1 MTRIFP
7 SAPDPPSSS
16 LSRIGPKSNIHTAP
30 LQGISEIS
38 EGLTCLN
45 ALVTRSL
52 TSWRFGHAS
61 EHTHTT
67 ETQIKRRRSP
77 MSKSLTIWTLIGA
90 LGIAGCM
97 TEGQFLASR
106 QPTAI
111 QSAVSRGQ
119 FEMNCPNATGE
130 VLSQE
135 LTQPALQ
142 GPIVQGESRGLFT
155 IGVAGCG
162 QRRVYQ
168 VFCPMG
174 GDSCTAL
181 EGQTS

>member
-1 MTRIFP
+1 MV
-7 SAPDPPSSS
+7 
-16 LSRIGPKSNIHTAP
+16 TAP
-30 LQGISEIS
+30 LFHHSSVPLFQSLHPIVPLPHYSIFPLISPPLPYWTKVQYTSTMASIYVHHE
-38 EGLTCLN
+38 
-45 ALVTRSL
+45 RSL
-52 TSWRFGHAS
+52 Y
-61 EHTHTT
+61 
-67 ETQIKRRRSP
+67 
-77 MSKSLTIWTLIGA
+77 MSKSLTIWALIA
-90 LGIAGCM
+90 SLVVAGCM
-97 TEGQFLASR
+97 TETQFLSSR

-135 LTQPALQ
+135 ITQPAIQ
-142 GPIVQGESRGLFT
+142 GPLVQGESRGLFT

-181 EGQTS
+181 EGRTS

>member
-1 MTRIFP
+1 
-7 SAPDPPSSS
+7 
-16 LSRIGPKSNIHTAP
+16 
-30 LQGISEIS
+30 
-38 EGLTCLN
+38 
-45 ALVTRSL
+45 
-52 TSWRFGHAS
+52 
-61 EHTHTT
+61 
-67 ETQIKRRRSP
+67 
-77 MSKSLTIWTLIGA
+77 MSKSPTILWLLAALTVG
-90 LGIAGCM
+90 GCM

-111 QSAVSRGQ
+111 QVAESRGQ
-119 FEMNCPNATGE
+119 FEMNCPSAKGE

-135 LTQPALQ
+135 LTQPPIQ
-142 GPIVQGESRGLFT
+142 GPLVQGESRGLFT

-174 GDSCTAL
+174 GDNCTAL

>member
-1 MTRIFP
+1 MLKAKFLMLF
-7 SAPDPPSSS
+7 A
-16 LSRIGPKSNIHTAP
+16 
-30 LQGISEIS
+30 
-38 EGLTCLN
+38 
-45 ALVTRSL
+45 ALM
-52 TSWRFGHAS
+52 A
-61 EHTHTT
+61 
-67 ETQIKRRRSP
+67 
-77 MSKSLTIWTLIGA
+77 
-90 LGIAGCM
+90 AGCM

-111 QSAVSRGQ
+111 QAAVTRGQ

-135 LTQPALQ
+135 VTQPALQ

-174 GDSCTAL
+174 GDNCTAL
-181 EGQTS
+181 EGTAN

>member
-1 MTRIFP
+1 MSKVLAIW
-7 SAPDPPSSS
+7 A
-16 LSRIGPKSNIHTAP
+16 LIAP
-30 LQGISEIS
+30 L
-38 EGLTCLN
+38 
-45 ALVTRSL
+45 AV
-52 TSWRFGHAS
+52 
-61 EHTHTT
+61 
-67 ETQIKRRRSP
+67 
-77 MSKSLTIWTLIGA
+77 
-90 LGIAGCM
+90 AGCM

-111 QSAVSRGQ
+111 QTAVSRGQ

-135 LTQPALQ
+135 LTQPPIE
-142 GPIVQGESRGLFT
+142 GPLIQGESRGLFT

-174 GDSCTAL
+174 GDNCTAF

>member
-1 MTRIFP
+1 MSKVLAIW
-7 SAPDPPSSS
+7 
-16 LSRIGPKSNIHTAP
+16 
-30 LQGISEIS
+30 
-38 EGLTCLN
+38 
-45 ALVTRSL
+45 ALV
-52 TSWRFGHAS
+52 A
-61 EHTHTT
+61 
-67 ETQIKRRRSP
+67 
-77 MSKSLTIWTLIGA
+77 TLA
-90 LGIAGCM
+90 VAGCM

-111 QSAVSRGQ
+111 QTALSRGQ
-119 FEMNCPNATGE
+119 FEMNCPDATGE

-135 LTQPALQ
+135 FTQPPIE
-142 GPIVQGESRGLFT
+142 GPLVQGESRGLFT

-181 EGQTS
+181 EGRTN

>member
-1 MTRIFP
+1 MSKQKPTLKPKIPRH
-7 SAPDPPSSS
+7 
-16 LSRIGPKSNIHTAP
+16 IGPKSNIQARWLPIYVHH
-30 LQGISEIS
+30 E
-38 EGLTCLN
+38 
-45 ALVTRSL
+45 RSL
-52 TSWRFGHAS
+52 Y
-61 EHTHTT
+61 
-67 ETQIKRRRSP
+67 
-77 MSKSLTIWTLIGA
+77 MSKSLTIWALIVA
-90 LGIAGCM
+90 LAVAGCL

-111 QSAVSRGQ
+111 QVAVSRGQ
-119 FEMNCPNATGE
+119 SEMNCPAATGE

-155 IGVAGCG
+155 IGVAGFG

-174 GDSCTAL
+174 GDSC
-181 EGQTS
+181 

>member
-1 MTRIFP
+1 
-7 SAPDPPSSS
+7 
-16 LSRIGPKSNIHTAP
+16 
-30 LQGISEIS
+30 
-38 EGLTCLN
+38 
-45 ALVTRSL
+45 
-52 TSWRFGHAS
+52 
-61 EHTHTT
+61 
-67 ETQIKRRRSP
+67 
-77 MSKSLTIWTLIGA
+77 MSKSLTTWALLAALIA
-90 LGIAGCM
+90 TGCM

-111 QSAVSRGQ
+111 QTAVSRGQ

-142 GPIVQGESRGLFT
+142 GPLVQGESRGLFT

-181 EGQTS
+181 EGRTS

>member
-1 MTRIFP
+1 
-7 SAPDPPSSS
+7 
-16 LSRIGPKSNIHTAP
+16 
-30 LQGISEIS
+30 
-38 EGLTCLN
+38 
-45 ALVTRSL
+45 
-52 TSWRFGHAS
+52 
-61 EHTHTT
+61 
-67 ETQIKRRRSP
+67 
-77 MSKSLTIWTLIGA
+77 MSKSLTISVLIVA
-90 LGIAGCM
+90 LAVAGC
-97 TEGQFLASR
+97 TSQAQFLASK

-111 QSAVSRGQ
+111 QAAVTRGQ
-119 FEMNCPNATGE
+119 FEMNCPNATGQ

-135 LTQPALQ
+135 VTQPALQ
-142 GPIVQGESRGLFT
+142 GPIVQGEERGLFT